1 MAEVAA
7 PRRFTRRTFLG
18 WWIASLMTA
27 TVITGALPLL
37 IFLWPAPPKGQKKTV
52 LKVTLDTPINQIQ
65 NGDAIKFDAPT
76 SPNSAFI
83 MADGGG
89 DNGAGELAFGGFVS
103 KDEQGKVQVFAQNCS
118 HLGCS
123 VALAKP
129 GPGHEYTS
137 FDCPCH
143 GSQFHL
149 DGTVRHGPAAYPLS
163 HLTWK
168 EGDAPNTIQ
177 VDGIILGF

>member
-1 MAEVAA
+1 MDQLEK
-7 PRRFTRRTFLG
+7 G
-18 WWIASLMTA
+18 TA
-27 TVITGALPLL
+27 V
-37 IFLWPAPPKGQKKTV
+37 
-52 LKVTLDTPINQIQ
+52 
-65 NGDAIKFDAPT
+65 KFDAPT

-123 VALAKP
+123 VALNPK
-129 GPGHEYTS
+129 EKTL
-137 FDCPCH
+137 DCPCH
-143 GSQFHL
+143 GSIFKL
-149 DGTVRHGPAAYPLS
+149 DGSVLHGPAAYPLS

-168 EGDAPNTIQ
+168 QGDTPDTIQ
-177 VDGIILGF
+177 VDGLILGF

>member
-1 MAEVAA
+1 
-7 PRRFTRRTFLG
+7 
-18 WWIASLMTA
+18 MTA
-27 TVITGALPLL
+27 TVVTGLLPIL
-37 IFLWPAPPKGQKKTV
+37 IYFWPAPPKGQRKGS
-52 LKVTLDTPINQIQ
+52 LKVSLQTPIDQIQ
-65 NGDAIKFDAPT
+65 EGEAVKISAPT

-89 DNGAGELAFGGFVS
+89 DNSKGDLAFGGFVV
-103 KDEQGKVQVFAQNCS
+103 KNQGKLDVYAMNCS

-123 VALAKP
+123 VAFNKDAK
-129 GPGHEYTS
+129 S

-143 GSQFHL
+143 GSRFHI
-149 DGTVRHGPAAYPLS
+149 DGTVLHGPAAYPLS

-168 EGDAPNTIQ
+168 QGDNPNTIQ